1 MSREQLTA
9 RCTGTTA
16 STGASCTRCQ
26 GPFTPCIDLVCF
38 NFYFKAEEKSR
49 EAERKDRE
57 AEAADRE
64 VRMWERGCS
73 GFIVHGVDEL
83 FQWTSSDA
91 QSVQVTEGTQ
101 ALHGLTNRILENGR
115 KRSLH

>member
-1 MSREQLTA
+1 MHGDHGKHRGLLHQVPRPLHSMCSPTML
-9 RCTGTTA
+9 
-16 STGASCTRCQ
+16 
-26 GPFTPCIDLVCF
+26 CF

-64 VRMWERGCS
+64 VRMWWRGCS
-73 GFIVHGVDEL
+73 GFMVHGVDEL